1 MAAFRA
7 MTPTERLTIA
17 DQLSSDVRALAKAG
31 IRSRRPNATPDEVDA
46 AFAELLLGP
55 EFAVVARR
63 PARRKAV
70 SFADLL
76 PEVIAHLDR
85 SGIPF
90 MVTGSLASSFHG
102 EPRATRDLDMVI
114 DPTPRALSEFVR
126 DLLASGFYVDE
137 QAADAALTD
146 QRSSTRSALMR
157 RKSTSSSG
165 GSGVSIAEFD
175 RRMPANLLGTPGYI
189 ATAEDLVIAKLE
201 WAKATDSERQRRDV
215 LGIVAVADA
224 LDEDYIQR
232 WATALDL
239 LDAWRDVLDET
250 REL

>member
-31 IRSRRPNATPDEVDA
+31 IRRRRPNATPDEVERRTRRA
-46 AFAELLLGP
+46 APRPRVRCRGP
-55 EFAVVARR
+55 AG

-114 DPTPRALSEFVR
+114 DPTPTSAVGVRARPVGFGVLRGRTGGRCRAHGSNAVQR
-126 DLLASGFYVDE
+126 D
-137 QAADAALTD
+137 
-146 QRSSTRSALMR
+146 R
-157 RKSTSSSG
+157 
-165 GSGVSIAEFD
+165 
-175 RRMPANLLGTPGYI
+175 P
-189 ATAEDLVIAKLE
+189 
-201 WAKATDSERQRRDV
+201 
-215 LGIVAVADA
+215 
-224 LDEDYIQR
+224 
-232 WATALDL
+232 
-239 LDAWRDVLDET
+239 
-250 REL
+250 